1 MAGGEEELQ
10 LTVPEDA
17 RSDRADK
24 MLARLYPAYSRSRWQ
39 KLFQD
44 GRVWQDER
52 VLSQKTRLRAGDVVD
67 ISIPPVEPLE
77 LRPVEMDLTVVHE
90 DADLL
95 VIDKEPGRVVH
106 PGAGTGEDTLV
117 HGILHHCQGQ
127 LSGIG
132 GKERPGIVHRLDK
145 ETSGLLLVAK
155 SDAAFQSLAEQFSS
169 RSIEKFYTALV
180 HGVPEPAEGRVDEPI
195 GRHPVNR
202 LRMAVRPEGRHAVT
216 DYTVKQAWTGT
227 SLLSLQIHTGRTHQI
242 RVHMK
247 HIGHPVLGDALYG
260 FRKVPKVDLP
270 DIPRV
275 MLHAAQLKFTHPISG
290 ELMELEAALPE
301 DFRQVI
307 EGLEAGSP
315 RDESR

>member
-10 LTVPEDA
+10 LTVPGDA

-24 MLARLYPAYSRSRWQ
+24 MLARLYPTFSRSRWQ

-67 ISIPPVEPLE
+67 VSIPPMEPLE

-90 DADLL
+90 DTDLL

-117 HGILHHCQGQ
+117 HGILHHCRGQ

-155 SDAAFQSLAEQFSS
+155 SDAAFQSLAEQFAS
-169 RSIEKFYTALV
+169 RS
-180 HGVPEPAEGRVDEPI
+180 
-195 GRHPVNR
+195 
-202 LRMAVRPEGRHAVT
+202 
-216 DYTVKQAWTGT
+216 
-227 SLLSLQIHTGRTHQI
+227 
-242 RVHMK
+242 
-247 HIGHPVLGDALYG
+247 
-260 FRKVPKVDLP
+260 
-270 DIPRV
+270 
-275 MLHAAQLKFTHPISG
+275 
-290 ELMELEAALPE
+290 
-301 DFRQVI
+301 
-307 EGLEAGSP
+307 
-315 RDESR
+315 